1 MNGHLFC
8 IIKAGILMGPPL
20 CFSLIQDYSPGWIAS
35 DGQTPAHVPQS
46 THRSGL
52 IEYLS
57 PSEIASDGHSSM
69 QVPQA
74 MQSSPI
80 TYAIVVLC
88 FKVFVAQKYTLLST
102 PPNGLTKITIT
113 APFNRS
119 YMDDK
124 KP

>member
-1 MNGHLFC
+1 MEPLLF
-8 IIKAGILMGPPL
+8 L
-20 CFSLIQDYSPGWIAS
+20 SSENYSPGWIAS
-35 DGQTPAHVPQS
+35 EGQTPAQVPQS

-80 TYAIVVLC
+80 TYAIVVLVYLVC
-88 FKVFVAQKYTLLST
+88 LVQKYSLLGTL
-102 PPNGLTKITIT
+102 PNGFGFFTIT
-113 APFNRS
+113 RCFYRFN
-119 YMDDK
+119 
-124 KP
+124 